1 MNGEQR
7 AQSPGDGAGD
17 GGREFE
23 DRVRALLTD
32 DAFTIQP
39 SPAPYPAIRRRGLA
53 ERRRRVATV
62 GAALVTLAV
71 VPVGAYALTGPDGG
85 GRAVSPAASG
95 TSATPAQSPTQ
106 APAPSTPSGP
116 AGPASDEQLLD
127 GVTRESAAAALED
140 CLAFDRGSALQDLG
154 APEEYRILLGMRSTG
169 DSNAPGDGRFVVA
182 VREEAP
188 RTRVICNVKDGQVAG
203 MNVGGVD
210 MGLPDQGP
218 VMPDVNAHKLYAQSF
233 LDKGNWKLPFRWGSI
248 GAVDPSVAEVTVS
261 YGDEEPRTA
270 VLDHGWFVATG
281 ILDQQVTKAPHIKG
295 YDAAGKQVYDSDQ
308 DKHYMPD
315 LP

>member
-1 MNGEQR
+1 MSGDQR
-7 AQSPGDGAGD
+7 EETARHGDGE
-17 GGREFE
+17 REFE
-23 DRVRALLTD
+23 ERVRALLAD

-39 SPAPYPAIRRRGLA
+39 SAAPYPAIRRLGVA

-71 VPVGAYALTGPDGG
+71 VPVGAAALTGPDGG
-85 GRAVSPAASG
+85 GRAVSPAV
-95 TSATPAQSPTQ
+95 SATPAQSP
-106 APAPSTPSGP
+106 APTPEPATPAGP

-127 GVTRESAAAALED
+127 GVTRESAAAMLED
-140 CLAFDRGSALQDLG
+140 CLASDLGSPLQDLG
-154 APEEYRILLGMRSTG
+154 APEEYRILLGMGSTG
-169 DSNAPGDGRFVVA
+169 DSNTPGDGRFVVA
-182 VREEAP
+182 VRDEAP
-188 RTRVICNVKDGQVAG
+188 RTRVICNVKDGEVSG
-203 MNVGGVD
+203 LNVGGVD
-210 MGLPDQGP
+210 TDLPDQGK

-248 GAVDPSVAEVTVS
+248 GAVHPSVARVTVS

-281 ILDQQVTKAPHIKG
+281 ILDQQVTRAPHIKG
-295 YDAAGKQVYDSDQ
+295 YDAAGRQVYDSDQ
-308 DKHYMPD
+308 DKYYMAD